1 MYDKNLEL
9 YFFRYIEIEDESTSI
24 NVSSEAKKEVFWS
37 KKSWKFQ
44 MCIII
49 LSLNTKLEKIT
60 SSSHFSSFTYFQ
72 IVDSNSHCAKY
83 RPLSKITLLY

>member
-24 NVSSEAKKEVFWS
+24 NVSSEAKKELFWS

-44 MCIII
+44 LCI
-49 LSLNTKLEKIT
+49 T
-60 SSSHFSSFTYFQ
+60 
-72 IVDSNSHCAKY
+72 IVFKY
-83 RPLSKITLLY
+83 